1 MAPAA
6 GQGGSGGTA
15 ALYVGSITSF
25 NDLSDAFQRASGQV
39 VSAAA
44 DLGAHGSGS
53 GDPFGHASSDTHY
66 GQVLR
71 ETLATLANLGDG
83 LVTLAHRVEEA
94 GTVLVAA
101 EHDVAQSM
109 TP

>member
-1 MAPAA
+1 V
-6 GQGGSGGTA
+6 GQGGSGSTA
-15 ALYVGSITSF
+15 TLYVGSITSF
-25 NDLSDAFQRASGQV
+25 NDLSDAFQRASDQV

-44 DLGAHGSGS
+44 DLGAHGSGF
-53 GDPFGHASSDTHY
+53 GDPLMHASSDTRY

-71 ETLATLANLGDG
+71 ETLTTLANLGDG